1 MSITIA
7 TRGWAGWSA
16 SSARTLLGFLALA
29 AGLLLLPWILPSS
42 YYVEIST
49 HVLVFAILALS
60 LNIILGYG
68 GMTSLGHAVYLGMA
82 AYSCAWLMRNTGFGQ
97 LGSAIGALVIGTVVA
112 AFFGVLSLRARGLG
126 FLMITLA
133 LGQVMWGLAYR
144 FVSFT
149 GGDNGLRL
157 PDRPHPF
164 GIDLTSSYS
173 FYYFVALI
181 FLVAMI
187 SMWHLAHSPFGA
199 CLRGTRDQPRRMQML
214 GHDIWRIRWAAFA
227 LSGFWGSVAGLL
239 YIYDYRFVSPQTMSL
254 QQSAEALLMVV
265 LGGSGTLAGPVLG
278 AIIITVVK
286 MVVSS
291 YVERW
296 YTLLGAIFVLV
307 VLFMP
312 DGLVPG
318 CAGLWHRMRRKRS
331 S

>member
-1 MSITIA
+1 MSA
-7 TRGWAGWSA
+7 AFNARAWVNWPA
-16 SSARTLLGFLALA
+16 SSLRTLSGFLAFLVILLA
-29 AGLLLLPWILPSS
+29 LPWVLPSS
-42 YYVEIST
+42 FYVEIAT
-49 HVLVFAILALS
+49 HVLVYALLALS
-60 LNIILGYG
+60 LNIVLGYG

-82 AYSCAWLMRNTGFGQ
+82 AYSCAWLMQNTGLGQ
-97 LGSAIGALVIGTVVA
+97 LGSAVGALLVGTLVA

-157 PDRPHPF
+157 PQRPQPF
-164 GIDLTSSYS
+164 GINLTNSYS
-173 FYYFVALI
+173 FYYFIVVI
-181 FLVAMI
+181 FLFAVVCL
-187 SMWHLAHSPFGA
+187 WHLAHSPFGA

-214 GHDIWRIRWAAFA
+214 GHDIWRIRWAAFV

-254 QQSAEALLMVV
+254 QQSAETLLMVV
-265 LGGSGTLAGPVLG
+265 LGGSGTLAGPILG
-278 AIIITVVK
+278 AVIITVVK

-296 YTLLGAIFVLV
+296 YTLLGSIFVLV

-318 CAGLWHRMRRKRS
+318 FAALRQRLWRRRPG
-331 S
+331 